1 MPLGEV
7 GGACAYASPVTR
19 VLVIG
24 LARSGRAAV
33 AALRANGENVVAY
46 DVDSRLDT
54 AGIDAEIRLG
64 GWDDVFLDAV
74 GMVVKSPGVP
84 SDAPPVV
91 AARARGITVVS
102 EIELGG
108 RLLSNPLI
116 GVTGTNGKTTTT
128 ALLGAMLATAG
139 WNVEVAGNIGRPL
152 TSLVGVVDDEAWVV
166 CELSSF
172 QLEDVETLCPRV
184 AFFF

>member
-84 SDAPPVV
+84 SDAPSGAPAGAGAVKSRNDLGRGSNV
-91 AARARGITVVS
+91 AVLSLRETRGAD
-102 EIELGG
+102 EGG
-108 RLLSNPLI
+108 RRRKPRRSCR
-116 GVTGTNGKTTTT
+116 
-128 ALLGAMLATAG
+128 
-139 WNVEVAGNIGRPL
+139 RPRR
-152 TSLVGVVDDEAWVV
+152 
-166 CELSSF
+166 
-172 QLEDVETLCPRV
+172 PRRLQC
-184 AFFF
+184 